1 MQPNM
6 TQQNLIK
13 RKQWSDVP

>member
-1 MQPNM
+1 M